1 MPKKANL
8 IDLAYRK
15 KLVLAGLGLL
25 TAIINLLSKVV
36 NYASRVPQLRIQIP

>member
-1 MPKKANL
+1 MLKKANL

-15 KLVLAGLGLL
+15 KLIVAGLGLL

-36 NYASRVPQLRIQIP
+36 NYARRLPQLRI

>member
-1 MPKKANL
+1 MLKKANL

-15 KLVLAGLGLL
+15 KLIVAGLGLL

-36 NYASRVPQLRIQIP
+36 NYGRRLPQLRI